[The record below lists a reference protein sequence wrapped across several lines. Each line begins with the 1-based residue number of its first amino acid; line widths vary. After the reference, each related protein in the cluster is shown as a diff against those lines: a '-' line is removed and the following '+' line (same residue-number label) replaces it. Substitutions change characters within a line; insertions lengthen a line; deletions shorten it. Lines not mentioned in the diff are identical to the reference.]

1 MFSLRLLST
10 LFLFFSQNQRVTPY
24 SFEKCE
30 VHEVLGNRTK
40 VLCYNRNLKNVPAH
54 LPGKVDALDLSEN
67 KIRSLWR
74 TDFRNLGHLQV
85 LNISQNKI
93 EHIEGGAFIHTSYLE
108 FLNLTANRLTLLS
121 SSMFD
126 GLTNLTVLMLGS
138 NQILKIEPYAF
149 AHLEKLKVID
159 LSSNRLYTMNA
170 MHAVFKVESLQEL
183 HIKDNDLQNFSTKQ
197 IISVPEQL
205 RELDA
210 SHNPISLI
218 DVTTSVLQSL
228 SSLDLSFSIPNI
240 SIVWLIQDP
249 CFLKGLKT
257 LFLGGIAMKPPA
269 ISEVLQMINC
279 TWLEAI
285 HLNQLHLTETDG
297 LIEQVCLRHGNV
309 ETLNLQH
316 NSFTSVNEGAFE
328 NCTHLRSLNMAF
340 NKLKVLPMTL
350 FLSLH
355 SLKLLSLAN
364 NKFTMVPNATSN
376 MPSLECL
383 DLSFNKIYRILPGD
397 FAHLNNLKSLYATGN
412 RISHVHS
419 DIFGNLH
426 SLQELNLEINL
437 LTEINEPFPGS
448 LKNLE
453 TLILRQNKLDSIK
466 KDVFKNLTSLLVLN
480 LADNQ
485 ITAIEPGAFEG
496 LSNLQSLVLG
506 SNKITKDTF
515 QEGLFQ
521 GLSSLV
527 DLDLFNNYISYK
539 SSKMLANPPFKLLKV
554 LNKFNINSQRH
565 NGLENFPVNFLQGLD
580 SIVQIHAGNLA
591 ISFLDPKTFKY
602 TPTLEELDLS
612 DNSLNNVSN
621 MLFWPVPNLRELHLN
636 KNGLN
641 SLSFV
646 SHGNLSKLTLFR
658 GAENQIDVITKE
670 QIRALPAL
678 RFLDLRENTF
688 ACSCSNEM
696 FLNWSL
702 KDPKTQVLHF
712 YQYICASPSTQK
724 GQKLWTFETSSC
736 IIDYGF
742 ILYITNT
749 SAAIL
754 LMLVCFIY
762 QWRLHMIYSYHLLLA
777 YFIDKREKRK
787 ERVMGYAY
795 DAFLSY
801 NTHNEEWVINDL
813 LPVLENQYHWKLCL
827 HHRDF
832 EPGRSILENIVD
844 NIYMSRKT
852 ICIISRHYLESEWC
866 SKEIQ
871 VASFRL
877 FDENKDVLIL
887 IFLEDIP
894 SEYLSPY
901 HRMRKLIKKKTYL
914 KWPQDEKEVAL
925 FWQKLDMAMKTGE
938 GKEEEHPILPRFAS
952 DEVP

>member
-1 MFSLRLLST
+1 
-10 LFLFFSQNQRVTPY
+10 
-24 SFEKCE
+24 
-30 VHEVLGNRTK
+30 
-40 VLCYNRNLKNVPAH
+40 
-54 LPGKVDALDLSEN
+54 
-67 KIRSLWR
+67 
-74 TDFRNLGHLQV
+74 
-85 LNISQNKI
+85 
-93 EHIEGGAFIHTSYLE
+93 
-108 FLNLTANRLTLLS
+108 
-121 SSMFD
+121 
-126 GLTNLTVLMLGS
+126 
-138 NQILKIEPYAF
+138 
-149 AHLEKLKVID
+149 
-159 LSSNRLYTMNA
+159 

-554 LNKFNINSQRH
+554 L
-565 NGLENFPVNFLQGLD
+565 
-580 SIVQIHAGNLA
+580 
-591 ISFLDPKTFKY
+591 
-602 TPTLEELDLS
+602 
-612 DNSLNNVSN
+612 
-621 MLFWPVPNLRELHLN
+621 
-636 KNGLN
+636 
-641 SLSFV
+641 
-646 SHGNLSKLTLFR
+646 
-658 GAENQIDVITKE
+658 
-670 QIRALPAL
+670 
-678 RFLDLRENTF
+678 
-688 ACSCSNEM
+688 
-696 FLNWSL
+696 
-702 KDPKTQVLHF
+702 HF

-925 FWQKLDMAMKTGE
+925 FWQNGITN
-938 GKEEEHPILPRFAS
+938 R
-952 DEVP
+952 